1 MKKLFL
7 FLVLA
12 MAVQGVLGQQAP
24 GSTPGGANRADS
36 DDNGKITGV
45 VVDAGND
52 APVEFATVSLVDPA
66 TNKPIDGTVCD
77 DKGKFVLNRVKDGS
91 YKVVI
96 SFIGYETKSI
106 DVTISARNNSVD
118 LGTIKIAS
126 EAKVL
131 NEVTVQGQRALVEER
146 VDRTVYNAEN
156 DNTTKGGDATDVLRR
171 VPLLSVDMD
180 GNVSMRG
187 NQNIRVLINNKPSTI
202 AANSVAD
209 ALKQI
214 PADQIKSVEVIT
226 SPSAKYD
233 AEGSAGIIN
242 IITKKN
248 TLEGLTLN
256 VDAGVG
262 LRGSNLGLNGNYR
275 RKNMGFSLGGFGRAN
290 YNVTGAFENDQLNK
304 TTGTRTL
311 QEADTRNNNLFGRY
325 QLGWDWDIN
334 KNNVITASARYGVRN
349 GQTYQDDLRTRIW
362 DENGL
367 PLDTTL
373 RDVNTID
380 NSGTFDFNI
389 DYTHYYE
396 KPQRELS
403 FSAQYSRN
411 DRQNDFKNT
420 NYNVN
425 DRSTINRTK
434 NINDSYNEEIT
445 FQVDYQ
451 TPIAQ
456 NQMLEMGGKSIV
468 RRVSSDYTF
477 FEAQGSDGP
486 YAPSLNNG
494 SNNVFDYTQNIAAG
508 YLSYSLTA
516 LKTYNIK
523 AGVRYEYTTI
533 SADFK
538 NPEEDID
545 TDIPSYGV
553 IVPSVNVS
561 RKLKNGNTIKAAYNR
576 RIQRPSIQF
585 LNPNRQSSNPLFITV
600 GNPSLDPEYTNNFE
614 LSYSTFVKG
623 TTLNFSGFVRNTT
636 DAIQSIRTPFQ
647 DTIVLTSYR
656 NIGTENA
663 YGLSTFANGTIGK
676 LMLSGGVDVYY
687 ASLDNNARLNST
699 DSLNIQASN
708 SGWVVSGRI
717 FGSYNLSKG
726 WAFQFFGFMRGRQ
739 VLLQGTQGGFGMYS
753 FGVRKEF
760 NNKKGSIGFGA
771 ENFLTSAF
779 RIRTETNSPTISQ
792 KSVNELH
799 NMNFRINFSYRIGK
813 MSFDNQP
820 RRRKSIN
827 NDDLKDGG
835 DGNGGMGMGDQST
848 GQRGGGVMPSGG
860 TGNRGGQTQ
869 QPAPQVPAAND
880 SVQYEA
886 AGTWTYT
893 IESPQGA
900 MNGTIT
906 LTKEGDEYKGSI
918 KSARQDGTF
927 TKVTVVGNNVT
938 MNYTANFGGNE
949 IPVEIK
955 TVIDKDDMTG
965 VMAFGQF
972 RTIEIKAKRQPK

>member
-7 FLVLA
+7 FLILA

-24 GSTPGGANRADS
+24 GATPGGANRADS

-66 TNKPIDGTVCD
+66 TNKPVDGTVCD
-77 DKGKFVLNRVKDGS
+77 DKGKFVLNKVKEGS

-126 EAKVL
+126 EAKLL

-202 AANSVAD
+202 AASSVAD

-275 RKNMGFSLGGFGRAN
+275 KKNMGFSLGGFGRAN

-304 TTGTRTL
+304 GTGSRTL

-334 KNNVITASARYGVRN
+334 KANVITASARYGVRN
-349 GQTYQDDLRTRIW
+349 GQTYQDDLRSRTW
-362 DENGL
+362 DINDVLINE
-367 PLDTTL
+367 TL
-373 RDVNTID
+373 RNVNTLD
-380 NSGTFDFNI
+380 NSGTLDLNI
-389 DYTHYYE
+389 DYTHYYA

-420 NYNVN
+420 NYNVDDN
-425 DRSTINRTK
+425 TISYRTK

-456 NQMLEMGGKSIV
+456 NQMLEIGGKSIM

-486 YAPSLNNG
+486 YVPSTNNG

-516 LKTYNIK
+516 FEVYAIK
-523 AGVRYEYTTI
+523 AGARYEYTTI
-533 SADFK
+533 AADFK
-538 NPEEDID
+538 NPEAGVD

-553 IVPSVNVS
+553 IVPSVNIS

-585 LNPNRQSSNPLFITV
+585 LNPNRQSSNPLFVTV

-614 LSYSTFVKG
+614 LSYSTFIKG
-623 TTLNFSGFVRNTT
+623 TTLNFSGFVRNTN
-636 DAIQSIRTPFQ
+636 DAIQSVRTPFQ
-647 DTIVLTSYR
+647 DTIIVTNYR
-656 NIGTENA
+656 NIGRENA
-663 YGLSTFANGTIGK
+663 YGLSLFANVNIGK
-676 LMLSGGVDVYY
+676 LMLSGGSDVYY
-687 ASLDNNARLNST
+687 ATLDNNVPNADDR
-699 DSLNIQASN
+699 ASN

-726 WAFQFFGFMRGRQ
+726 WAAQFFGFMRGRQ
-739 VLLQGTQGGFGMYS
+739 VLLQGTQGGFAMYS
-753 FGVRKEF
+753 LGFRKEF

-771 ENFLTSAF
+771 ENFFTSAF
-779 RIRTETNSPTISQ
+779 RIRNETTSNTLSQ

-835 DGNGGMGMGDQST
+835 DGNGGMGMGDQSS

-927 TKVTVVGNNVT
+927 TKVTVDGNNVT

-972 RTIEIKAKRQPK
+972 RTIEIKAKRQPQ